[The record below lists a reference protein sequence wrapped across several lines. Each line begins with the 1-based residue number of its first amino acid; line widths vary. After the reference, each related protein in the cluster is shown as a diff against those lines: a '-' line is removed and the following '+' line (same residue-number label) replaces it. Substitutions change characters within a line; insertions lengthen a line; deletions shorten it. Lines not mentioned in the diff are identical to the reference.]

1 MLSMK
6 QPFVRYEVLIVILP
20 SSSFLP
26 TKFPSP
32 VSKYVISIA
41 SKDTAYK
48 LKLKN
53 ILIYFL
59 YFQIIHKL
67 FI

>member
-6 QPFVRYEVLIVILP
+6 QPFVRYEVLIVTLP
-20 SSSFLP
+20 FSSFLP
-26 TKFPSP
+26 TKFPSL

-41 SKDTAYK
+41 SKGTAYK
-48 LKLKN
+48 LKPKN

-67 FI
+67 LI

>member
-6 QPFVRYEVLIVILP
+6 QPFVRYKVLIVTP
-20 SSSFLP
+20 PFSSFLP

-41 SKDTAYK
+41 SKGIAYK
-48 LKLKN
+48 LKPKN
-53 ILIYFL
+53 VLIYFL
-59 YFQIIHKL
+59 YLQIIHKL
-67 FI
+67 LI

>member
-6 QPFVRYEVLIVILP
+6 QPFVRHEVLIVTPP

-48 LKLKN
+48 LKSKN

-67 FI
+67 LT